1 MKLMQ
6 DAMDDRGEHDAVL
19 AVLGGYNFE
28 SRSIK
33 NRQLKSNKLAV
44 RKGGLPPPSR

>member
-6 DAMDDRGEHDAVL
+6 AARNDRDKHDAVL
-19 AVLGGYNFE
+19 AMLGGYNFE